1 MTKNEKAMSKQSK
14 FDPDYKSERTKRILK
29 ELNSKIPGVE
39 YFAIPKK
46 GFNFLS
52 DKMPKKTPTKTH

>member
-1 MTKNEKAMSKQSK
+1 MIKQSK

-52 DKMPKKTPTKTH
+52 DKMPEKNTNKKP